1 MSPMNSLASMTMTE
15 LMLFSTIID
24 TVSAIAKSALTEIRL
39 KIAARRL
46 FGFVF
51 EEIGDGGDAHVRALA
66 SCVCIRSLPKDRH
79 N

>member
-1 MSPMNSLASMTMTE
+1 MNSLASMTMTE

-51 EEIGDGGDAHVRALA
+51 EEISDGGDAHTRVIVGGDEISSLSKVPRA
-66 SCVCIRSLPKDRH
+66 
-79 N
+79 